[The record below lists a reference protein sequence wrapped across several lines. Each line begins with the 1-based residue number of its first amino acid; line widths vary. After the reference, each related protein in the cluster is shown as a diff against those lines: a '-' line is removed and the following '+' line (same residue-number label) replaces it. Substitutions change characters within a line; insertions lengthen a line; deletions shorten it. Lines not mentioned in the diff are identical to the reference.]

1 MLYSFNELIKFNKWL
16 RVSVGMSL
24 FVDSNIAELSPAMFH
39 LKKAVVT
46 LKIYC
51 FERIIQNFFF
61 QIIKINNAKIPPI
74 LDKNKQLHFKKY
86 YNY

>member
-1 MLYSFNELIKFNKWL
+1 
-16 RVSVGMSL
+16 MSL
-24 FVDSNIAELSPAMFH
+24 FVDSNIAQLLGTMLYA
-39 LKKAVVT
+39 KRAVVT
-46 LKIYC
+46 LNYYR
-51 FERIIQNFFF
+51 FEGIIQNCFF